1 MNLQISYL
9 TTALSRTCFIL
20 LLLAFSPHLLNAAPT
35 KRDITFFKISI
46 EEGLSQSTVFDITQD
61 NIGNLWVATAD
72 GLNKYDGYHF
82 TVYRYDSQD
91 EKSIQSD
98 YIRALC
104 MVTGD
109 RMLIGGKS
117 GVTLYDIKENQFT
130 NHLLN
135 QEIHQIISYS
145 DSIYYMISLSNIY
158 KYNGQTNQLTL
169 EYESVGVQFHSIKL
183 YDNQILL
190 GTDKGLR
197 YYKNS
202 SLEEFPVA
210 IDALIQD
217 IKPVDDG
224 FWLATEGKGLL
235 FLNHNGDI
243 KSYMPIKG
251 NNKSLI
257 SPNVRRLEIDAQSR
271 LWVGTMDGL
280 SIYDKET
287 DSFDRYNSSSVKEG
301 KISHNSI
308 RSMMLDNQGGMW
320 LGTYFGGMNYYHP
333 LQNQFKNIAHIP
345 FTNSLNNNIISC
357 IVEGKPGEVWIGTND
372 EGLNLYNT
380 HTLEFTYYSTANSL
394 LSNNIK
400 AVLVDGDYIYVGSH
414 GGGMSRIHV
423 KTRQGKHYTKEN
435 SKLGSNDVYSILKDK
450 KGNIWIA
457 TLDGLKI
464 FTQATE
470 TFHTISDYKPIGV
483 STDEFVSELSSRQIY
498 ALYQDSKEKI
508 WIGTELGVYTFSLNN
523 NLLVHYDI
531 GSLKRYE
538 RINCF
543 LESYDKKMWIGMH
556 SGLGM
561 LDDATQTIKI
571 YNTHD
576 GLPNNNVYGI
586 LEDSYNRLWVST
598 NNGLACIA
606 PKFEKIRYYTL
617 KDGIQGDQFNYYAY
631 CRLQSGEMYFGG
643 VNGITHFF
651 PEHLIDNPYTP
662 QAVINELKVSN
673 TTILPNDESGILDQE
688 ISYTKTIQLK
698 PTQNSFSLQF
708 SVPNF
713 LSMKHDI
720 FAYKLEGVN
729 QDWIYIS
736 DNQPVTYS
744 NLNPGHYVFQVKAG
758 NRDGKWSEEVRELH
772 IQVLPFW
779 WDTLLFKICI
789 FLLAVLMVYL
799 FIRFYTNR
807 QKLKNEL
814 DLERLE
820 QEKKEE
826 INQTKL
832 RFFINISHEF
842 RTPLTL
848 ILSPLKELIS
858 KSTDKWSK
866 NQMEIV
872 MRNANKLLHL
882 VDQLMDYRK
891 ADLGVFALK
900 VRESDVSKQV
910 DEQMELFD
918 RLAKQKNID
927 FIYENSLS
935 CEKVWYD
942 PAYFDLII
950 SNLLSNAF
958 KFTPQNGAITIKTY
972 LRDNNF
978 VLSISDTGTGMKE
991 EDRARAFERFFQA
1004 NSEIKGTGVGLSLVK
1019 RLVELHHAQI
1029 ELQSAL
1035 NQGTTIV
1042 LSMPQDLDTYSEQE
1056 MAEANEEISFYRQMS
1071 DEKIDLLIQ
1080 PDESVDQ
1087 SDSEQGGEERRP
1099 TILVVE
1105 DDPDVRSYLVANLQ
1119 ELANVEK
1126 ATNGKEALDKLN
1138 ETEIDLIITDVMMP
1152 VMDGMALCKTIKQN
1166 IKTSHIPVIMLTAK
1180 SGEEDKYEGFVA
1192 GADSYIQ
1199 KPFDISILKIRV
1211 RNMLQNKY
1219 RILQHYS
1226 NNLEIEPQKLAFNEL
1241 DREFLEK
1248 AKAIVEKNMDNI
1260 DFSVDDFCRDMAMSR
1275 SNLHLKM
1282 KAITGESTVEFI
1294 KKIRFNEACNLL
1306 KDGRYSVTEISTM
1319 VGFSASSYFT
1329 TSFKKYFGML
1339 PTEYVRKLKE

>member
-1 MNLQISYL
+1 MISL
-9 TTALSRTCFIL
+9 ISNTSSALAKSIL
-20 LLLAFSPHLLNAAPT
+20 LIVLFTFVPSLLSAGPT
-35 KRDITFFKISI
+35 QRDIAFFKISI
-46 EEGLSQSTVFDITQD
+46 EEGLSQSTVFDIAQD
-61 NIGNLWVATAD
+61 NMGNLWVATAD
-72 GLNKYDGYHF
+72 GLNKYDGYRF
-82 TVYRYDSQD
+82 TVYRSDSED
-91 EKSIQSD
+91 EEAIQSD
-98 YIRALC
+98 YLRALC
-104 MVTGD
+104 MVEGE
-109 RMLIGGKS
+109 RILIGGKS
-117 GVTLYDIKENQFT
+117 GVTLYDIRKNRFT

-135 QEIHQIISYS
+135 KEIHQIISYNE
-145 DSIYYMISLSNIY
+145 SIYYMICLSDIY
-158 KYNGQTNQLTL
+158 KYNVETGNLSL
-169 EYESVGVQFHSIKL
+169 EYEAKDLNLHTIKL
-183 YDNQILL
+183 YNNQLLL
-190 GTDKGLR
+190 GTSKGL
-197 YYKNS
+197 YYFKDGN
-202 SLEEFPVA
+202 LEPYPVVV
-210 IDALIQD
+210 DALVQD
-217 IKPVDDG
+217 IKQVNNG

-235 FLNHNGDI
+235 FLHNNGGI
-243 KSYMPIKG
+243 KSYMPVKG
-251 NNKSLI
+251 NDKSLI
-257 SPNVRRLEIDAQSR
+257 SPNVRKLEIDAQGR

-280 SIYDKET
+280 SIYNQET
-287 DSFDRYNSSSVKEG
+287 DDFACYNSSSIKEG

-308 RSMMLDNQGGMW
+308 RSMCLDNQGGMW
-320 LGTYFGGMNYYHP
+320 LGTYFGGLNYYHP
-333 LQNQFKNIAHIP
+333 LQNQFKNISNIP
-345 FTNSLNNNIISC
+345 FTNSLSDDIISC
-357 IVEGKPGEVWIGTND
+357 IVEGKPGELWIGTND
-372 EGLNLYNT
+372 EGLNRYDT
-380 HTLEFTYYSTANSL
+380 QTGEFTYYSKENCL

-414 GGGMSRIHV
+414 GGGMSRVHI
-423 KTRQGKHYTKEN
+423 KTRQARHYTKEN

-450 KGNIWIA
+450 KGNLWIA

-464 FTQATE
+464 LDPSAEIFY
-470 TFHTISDYKPIGV
+470 TISDYKPIGV
-483 STDEFVSELSSRQIY
+483 STDNLAALLSSRQVH
-498 ALYQDSKEKI
+498 ALYQDSKDKI

-531 GSLKRYE
+531 GSTKKYE

-543 LESYDKKMWIGMH
+543 LESYDKRIWIGMH
-556 SGLGM
+556 SGLGV
-561 LDDATQTIKI
+561 LDDATQTIRTF
-571 YNTHD
+571 NTHN

-586 LEDSYNRLWVST
+586 LEDGNNRLWIST
-598 NNGLACIA
+598 NNGLACIT
-606 PKFEKIRYYTL
+606 PGFERIRYYTL

-651 PEHLIDNPYTP
+651 PEHLIDNPYIP
-662 QAVINELKVSN
+662 QAVISDLKVYN
-673 TTILPNDESGILDQE
+673 TTVLPDDGTGIVEQD
-688 ISYTKTIQLK
+688 ISYTQSITLR

-708 SVPNF
+708 TVPNF
-713 LSMKHDI
+713 LSMKHDM
-720 FAYKLEGVN
+720 FAYRLEGVDGN
-729 QDWIYIS
+729 WIYTS
-736 DNQPVTYS
+736 DNQPVVYS

-758 NRDGKWSEEVRELH
+758 NRDARWSEEVRELN
-772 IQVLPFW
+772 IRVLPFW
-779 WDTLLFKICI
+779 WDTLWFKAG
-789 FLLAVLMVYL
+789 LLLSTILVLYLLIRVYN
-799 FIRFYTNR
+799 NR

-814 DLERLE
+814 ALERLE

-848 ILSPLKELIS
+848 ILSPLKELINH
-858 KSTDKWSK
+858 STDKWAK

-872 MRNANKLLHL
+872 MRNANKLMHL

-900 VRESDVSKQV
+900 VLEGDVSKQV

-918 RLAKQKNID
+918 RLARQKDID
-927 FIYENSLS
+927 FVYENSLS
-935 CEKVWYD
+935 REKVWYD
-942 PAYFDLII
+942 PAYFDLIV

-958 KFTPQNGAITIKTY
+958 KFTPQHGSITIKTY
-972 LRDNNF
+972 LRDENF
-978 VLSISDTGTGMKE
+978 VFSISDTGTGMKE

-1004 NSEIKGTGVGLSLVK
+1004 NNEVKGTGVGLSLVK

-1029 ELQSAL
+1029 ELQSAIG
-1035 NQGTTIV
+1035 QGTTVIV
-1042 LSMPQDLDTYSEQE
+1042 SIPQDINIYPEQE
-1056 MAEANEEISFYRQMS
+1056 RAEAKEDLGFYRQMS
-1071 DEKIDLLIQ
+1071 DEKIDLLVQ
-1080 PDESVDQ
+1080 PGEYANRADDET
-1087 SDSEQGGEERRP
+1087 GEEAKKP
-1099 TILVVE
+1099 TILIVE
-1105 DDPDVRSYLVANLQ
+1105 DDPDVRSYLINNFQDVAR
-1119 ELANVEK
+1119 VEK
-1126 ATNGKEALDKLN
+1126 ATNGKEALEVIN
-1138 ETEIDLIITDVMMP
+1138 EKEVDLMITDLMMP
-1152 VMDGMALCKTIKQN
+1152 VMDGMVLTKTIKQN

-1199 KPFDISILKIRV
+1199 KPFDISILKVRV
-1211 RNMLQNKY
+1211 RNMLQSKY

-1226 NNLEIEPQKLAFNEL
+1226 DTLEIEPQKLALNEL

-1248 AKAIVEKNMDNI
+1248 AKSIVEKNMDNV